1 MPGRKSI
8 EIDAQ
13 KKRLLTY
20 VLHKHNLS
28 SETVQSKLVS
38 SSLLLLSGGAAFSI
52 FARKTSIVSESHAEV
67 NSSNF
72 LGLEQSLWLSAHE
85 HNQEK
90 GLDSRGRERDFFSFP
105 SLSRSG
111 EREGGYCRN
120 SSPLTSFTCVRQ
132 ADNKA

>member
-72 LGLEQSLWLSAHE
+72 SGLEQSLWLSAHE

-90 GLDSRGRERDFFSFP
+90 GLDSQGRERDFFSFP
-105 SLSRSG
+105 SLNRSG

-120 SSPLTSFTCVRQ
+120 SSPLTSFTYVR
-132 ADNKA
+132 